1 MFPSQPDAEV
11 SIALVVIVQPP
22 PLDLEEGTI
31 PKDLKDDI
39 VSVTRHSRSDVNQSV
54 SVSIDLTLVSDDTF
68 RRLY

>member
-1 MFPSQPDAEV
+1 MGQEGYNWLRTKLFPGKYRPVFPSQPDAEV

-39 VSVTRHSRSDVNQSV
+39 VKRHK
-54 SVSIDLTLVSDDTF
+54 TLQK
-68 RRLY
+68 